1 MKIEQQVFVVD
12 DDLSARIGLTRLLNA
27 AGFSAR
33 FFVGFSEFLKLI
45 KTEKYGCIL
54 LDPHISGFE
63 TTQLKEILSKSD
75 QNLVVIFITADYNEE
90 TRMKARELNAVGLFS
105 KPVDGL
111 ALIDAIKWALR
122 NDNTVSKGNL

>member
-1 MKIEQQVFVVD
+1 MKIGQQVFVVD

-27 AGFSAR
+27 AGFNVR
-33 FFVGFSEFLKLI
+33 FFAGFNEFLKLI

-63 TTQLKEILSKSD
+63 TTELKEKLSKSD
-75 QNLVVIFITADYNEE
+75 QNLVVIFITSDYNEE
-90 TRMKARELNAVGLFS
+90 TRMKARELNAVGFFS

-111 ALIDAIKWALR
+111 ALIDAIKWAMR
-122 NDNTVSKGNL
+122 KDNTVRKGNI